1 MISIWMALLIAVIA
15 AGLGI
20 WMMALLAAGGQA
32 DECAKCELKKWKED
46 NDRG

>member
-1 MISIWMALLIAVIA
+1 MIGIGWALFIAVIA

-32 DECAKCELKKWKED
+32 DDCDKCLMKKWKED